1 MKYEIGDK
9 VRVRKDLEVDES
21 YGYSG
26 LTFVDEME
34 QYKGRV
40 VTIESI
46 NSDGNYTLEED
57 DCDWRWND
65 EMLEDVVDD
74 IKSSEITVKDLLDK
88 TLLELDGFVVSIV
101 NSSFEVSMGNN
112 YIKRDMELYKRFIEA
127 YGDMVIKSVSVD
139 ADDSH
144 RKLMIYVE
152 D

>member
-46 NSDGNYTLEED
+46 DSDGNYTLEED
-57 DCDWRWND
+57 DCDWWWND